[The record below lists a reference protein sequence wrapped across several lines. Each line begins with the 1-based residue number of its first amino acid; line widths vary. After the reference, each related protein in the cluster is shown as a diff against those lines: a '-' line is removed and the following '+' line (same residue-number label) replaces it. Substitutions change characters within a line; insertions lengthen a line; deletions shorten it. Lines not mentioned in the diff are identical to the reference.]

1 MCAEKI
7 CSMIK
12 HSTLE
17 KKHFSFCEVSSQYTR
32 TPSMASITLVL
43 KTSLPANKED
53 K

>member
-1 MCAEKI
+1 MCRKDLFYDKAQYFG
-7 CSMIK
+7 
-12 HSTLE
+12 

-32 TPSMASITLVL
+32 TLSMASITLVL